1 MKTKNNSQKIV
12 SAKIVAKLVELANR
26 YVVPFVKINV
36 PGKYTAK
43 EMADEVDSLGN
54 KLFYKFDY
62 DNSEV
67 QELVV
72 RIADDDFSQS
82 ELAELGFS
90 PKIKL
95 TLICEKV
102 FFAIAKYERLAGI
115 KLANV
120 AKFVV
125 GEPETLYETE
135 RAKVVLFDYAKKRIL
150 TKTKTITI
158 ISDCL
163 AIYLNKKNN
172 YAFCLKING
181 KWINVLNRVGYFN
194 LAETIERAKRIITY
208 KSTKSGA
215 ETYIAKKADAYADFA
230 RMILE
235 EFRAMDKAT
244 KPKQP
249 TMPSRLPKQREV
261 PKHNPQ
267 PRAINV
273 AVVMPM
279 CGNKPMHRKARRAH
293 RQSKANAKKRD
304 GVNQPF

>member
-12 SAKIVAKLVELANR
+12 SAKILAKLVELANR

-72 RIADDDFSQS
+72 RITDDDFSQS

-120 AKFVV
+120 AKFVI
-125 GEPETLYETE
+125 GEPATIYETE
-135 RAKVVLFDYAKKRIL
+135 RAKVMLFDKAK
-150 TKTKTITI
+150 
-158 ISDCL
+158 
-163 AIYLNKKNN
+163 
-172 YAFCLKING
+172 
-181 KWINVLNRVGYFN
+181 
-194 LAETIERAKRIITY
+194 
-208 KSTKSGA
+208 
-215 ETYIAKKADAYADFA
+215 
-230 RMILE
+230 
-235 EFRAMDKAT
+235 
-244 KPKQP
+244 
-249 TMPSRLPKQREV
+249 
-261 PKHNPQ
+261 
-267 PRAINV
+267 
-273 AVVMPM
+273 
-279 CGNKPMHRKARRAH
+279 
-293 RQSKANAKKRD
+293 
-304 GVNQPF
+304 